1 MNLRQGKQK
10 DVGISRLRVR
20 FRNGTVE
27 TILSR
32 HGKGEAMYEE
42 LALLLV
48 APRGVML
55 EVIGNVVE
63 VRRPVTSIGKSAGQ
77 FALLM
82 VAETQVGLIVG
93 IQQIKGMTRIIQ
105 I

>member
-1 MNLRQGKQK
+1 M
-10 DVGISRLRVR
+10 
-20 FRNGTVE
+20 
-27 TILSR
+27 
-32 HGKGEAMYEE
+32 HEE

-55 EVIGNVVE
+55 EAIGNVVE
-63 VRRPVTSIGKSAGQ
+63 VRRPVTSISKSTGQ